1 MEKENINN
9 PVNVGQVINSEQTMG
24 KEEPIPP
31 QAQKILMGFF
41 RFVMG
46 RMRSLLL
53 IPIIILVSTLVGNR
67 DSIFSTSSLL
77 SLTMIIILIVFYFR
91 SGNKFLDDFE
101 KGMKSVRFDLT
112 DAKVINIGFKKKD
125 QDPNL
130 KK

>member
-1 MEKENINN
+1 MAENNNQEIDPEEIKDNTPKEL
-9 PVNVGQVINSEQTMG
+9 

-31 QAQKILMGFF
+31 QAQKIMMTFF
-41 RFVMG
+41 RFIMG
-46 RMRSLLL
+46 RIKAVLL
-53 IPIIILVSTLVGNR
+53 IPIIILVSSIIGNR
-67 DSIFSTSSLL
+67 DSIFSVEFLTSLIAL
-77 SLTMIIILIVFYFR
+77 VVLIIFYFR

-112 DAKVINIGFKKKD
+112 DAKVINLGFKKKD